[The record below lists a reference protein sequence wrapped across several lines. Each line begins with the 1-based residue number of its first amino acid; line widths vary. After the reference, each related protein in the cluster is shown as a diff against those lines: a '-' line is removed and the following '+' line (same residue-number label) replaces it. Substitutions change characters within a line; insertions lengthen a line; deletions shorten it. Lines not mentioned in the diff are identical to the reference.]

1 MSASP
6 SLPPSLLVSFR
17 RMLDEREQALHQQ
30 FTGRMDD
37 RGLHELI
44 RIAQA
49 RRRIDQGVYGV
60 CVDCEGGIDLKS
72 LNAEPAS
79 ERCPLCQVAAEH
91 WSRSATPA

>member
-1 MSASP
+1 MSTIP

-17 RMLDEREQALHQQ
+17 RMLDEREQTLHQQ

-49 RRRIDQGVYGV
+49 RRRIDRGVYGV
-60 CVDCEGGIDLKS
+60 CVDCDAGIDVKA
-72 LNAEPAS
+72 LNAEPTA
-79 ERCPLCQVAAEH
+79 ERCPQCQAAAAH
-91 WSRSATPA
+91 WSRSAAPA